1 LKSVIVNDVYT
12 VGTGVGSC
20 RAFFWK
26 LVVLRYQR
34 NNIVKVAAFVTR
46 FRDEVGRWQLG
57 VVIEAREDAPGTI
70 PFVEP
75 RATVRVAVRQ
85 RSQHLNHDVMV
96 SVYAIHF

>member
-1 LKSVIVNDVYT
+1 MTCLQWVR
-12 VGTGVGSC
+12 TGVGSSG
-20 RAFFWK
+20 AFFWK

-34 NNIVKVAAFVTR
+34 NNIVKIAFVTR
-46 FRDEVGRWQLG
+46 FCDEVGRWQLG

-75 RATVRVAVRQ
+75 RATGRVAVRQ
-85 RSQHLNHDVMV
+85 RSQHFNHDVMV